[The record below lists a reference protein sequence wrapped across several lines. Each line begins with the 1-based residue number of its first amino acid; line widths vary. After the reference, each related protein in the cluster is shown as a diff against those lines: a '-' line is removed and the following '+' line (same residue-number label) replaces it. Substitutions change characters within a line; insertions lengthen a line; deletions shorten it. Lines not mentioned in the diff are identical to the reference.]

1 MRCSLLRPI
10 VALSTLALGTAAQA
24 TLHVPGTYPTIQAAI
39 AAASD
44 GDTVLVAPGTY
55 VEELDYL
62 GKAITV
68 ASSSGAAATV
78 LSNVNSAVSFVN
90 DEGPGSVLRGF
101 TVTDNVSS
109 RAAIHG
115 PGAQPRIE
123 HCIIRDNRTSTALAA
138 GVVCD
143 GELIDCVIENNGN
156 GNGTGGVAGALTLTR
171 CTLQGNAGYDGA
183 AALLFGGGMTD
194 CLVLDNFSAEGSAGG
209 AVSIS
214 SATPVTLLGC
224 VLAGN
229 TKDTWSGQ
237 YSANG
242 AALNVQPFS
251 LPATL
256 VNCTVVGNR
265 VPVPG
270 VFGPDHGGLHGQVT
284 LVNCLVGD
292 NDGEDFDPLTTSATY
307 SNLDGGLA
315 GLGNFSAD
323 PLFRDTPNGDYRLLA
338 GSPCIDT
345 GDPAS
350 PLDPDGT
357 RADVGA
363 LEFTRATTFA
373 LDGSGTNP
381 ALLASLT
388 PPAIGTGWQATIQAA
403 LVPGTTASG
412 LQVRTSA
419 RAVPLVTPFGELLI
433 AGPLLGSA
441 QQPSNGTLDAFSLA
455 IPADSALL
463 GLTVHA
469 QGYALMP
476 SGPRLGNGL
485 SLLVGE

>member
-1 MRCSLLRPI
+1 MRCSLLRPLL
-10 VALSTLALGTAAQA
+10 ALSTLTLGTAAQS

-68 ASSSGAAATV
+68 ASASGAAATV
-78 LSNVNSAVSFVN
+78 LSSVNSAVSFVN

-101 TVTDNVSS
+101 TVTGNVSG

-123 HCIIRDNRTSTALAA
+123 RCIIRDNRTSSALAA

-143 GELIDCVIENNGN
+143 GELTDCLIASNAN
-156 GNGTGGVAGALTLTR
+156 GNGTAGVAGAPTLVR
-171 CTLQGNAGYDGA
+171 CVLSGNVGYDGA

-194 CLVLDNFSAEGSAGG
+194 CFVLGNTSAEGSYGG
-209 AVSIS
+209 AVSIQS
-214 SATPVTLLGC
+214 RTPVTLLRC
-224 VLAGN
+224 VLAEN
-229 TKDTWSGQ
+229 SKDTWSGQ

-242 AALNVQPFS
+242 AALTVQRFS
-251 LPATL
+251 VGATL
-256 VNCTVVGNR
+256 VNCTVVDNL
-265 VPVPG
+265 VPVG
-270 VFGPDHGGLHGQVT
+270 GIYGPDYGGLYGEVT
-284 LVNCLVGD
+284 LVNCIVRD
-292 NDGEDFDPLTTSATY
+292 NDGKDFDPLTTTATY
-307 SNLDGGLA
+307 SNLLGGFP
-315 GLGNFSAD
+315 GTGNFDLDSY
-323 PLFRDTPNGDYRLLA
+323 FRNPPTDYRLLPS
-338 GSPCIDT
+338 SPCIDT

-350 PLDPDGT
+350 ALDPDGT

-363 LEFTRATTFA
+363 LAFTHATTFA

-381 ALLASLT
+381 ALLAGLT
-388 PPAIGTGWQATIQAA
+388 APAIGTSWQATIQAA
-403 LVPGTTASG
+403 LVAGTTASG
-412 LQVRTSA
+412 IQVRTSA
-419 RAVPLVTPFGELLI
+419 RSVPLATPFGELLI

-441 QQPSNGTLDAFSLA
+441 QQPSNGTLDAFAFAL
-455 IPADSALL
+455 PASPALL

-469 QGYALMP
+469 QGYVLTT

>member
-1 MRCSLLRPI
+1 MDFVRFVL
-10 VALSTLALGTAAQA
+10 VGSTLTLAASAQS
-24 TLHVPGTYPTIQAAI
+24 TLNVPGDYPTIQAAI
-39 AAASD
+39 VAADD
-44 GDTVLVAPGTY
+44 GDTVLVAAGTY

-68 ASSSGAAATV
+68 ASASGAAATI

-101 TVTDNVSS
+101 TVTGNVSG

-123 HCIIRDNRTSTALAA
+123 RCIIRDNRTSTALAA
-138 GVVCD
+138 GVQCD
-143 GELIDCVIENNGN
+143 GTLEDCTIEDNAN
-156 GNGTGGVAGALTLTR
+156 GNGTGGVAGALTLVR
-171 CTLQGNAGYDGA
+171 CVLSGNIGYDGA
-183 AALLFGGGMTD
+183 AALLFGGSMTD
-194 CLVLDNFSAEGSAGG
+194 CLVLDNASAEGSGGG

-224 VLAGN
+224 VLARN

-251 LPATL
+251 AAATL
-256 VNCTVVGNR
+256 VNCTVVENR

-270 VFGPDHGGLHGQVT
+270 SFGPDHGGLHGQVT
-284 LVNCLVGD
+284 LVNCLVRD
-292 NDGEDFDPLTTSATY
+292 NDGEDFDALTTTASY
-307 SNLDGGLA
+307 SNLAGGLA
-315 GLGNFSAD
+315 GTGNFDAD
-323 PLFRDTPNGDYRLLA
+323 PLFRDAPAGDYRLLT
-338 GSPCIDT
+338 GSPCIDS
-345 GDPAS
+345 GDPTSA
-350 PLDPDGT
+350 LDPDGS

-363 LEFTRATTFA
+363 LEYTHASVFP
-373 LDGSGTNP
+373 LLGSGSNP
-381 ALLASLT
+381 NLLASLT
-388 PPAIGTGWQATIQAA
+388 PPAIGTNWQATIQAA
-403 LVPGTTASG
+403 LVPGPLASG
-412 LQVRTSA
+412 IQVRTSA
-419 RAVPLVTPFGELLI
+419 RSVPLVTPFGELLI

-441 QQPSNGTLDAFSLA
+441 QQPSNGTLDAFAFA
-455 IPADSALL
+455 IPASPALL

-469 QGYALMP
+469 QGYVLTS